1 MFQGEGRYYNPYK
14 YDSNLISFY
23 IPLLSLYLFTYRCSL
38 GSYAFVSKSNVDN
51 GYHISSDKN
60 KSLERFCMCV
70 CVFLLN
76 VLRNVNLLELRKL
89 FFFFVFYIIQ
99 KIKVYFAIVLELHY
113 IFVAKILLENN

>member
-70 CVFLLN
+70 CVSSQCFAECEFTGIKKIVFLLC
-76 VLRNVNLLELRKL
+76 VLYYTKNKSL
-89 FFFFVFYIIQ
+89 FCYRSRTPL
-99 KIKVYFAIVLELHY
+99 YFCS
-113 IFVAKILLENN
+113 